1 MNKPTSRQL
10 ALLGGGAGLG
20 AGLMYLL
27 DPQGG
32 GQRRAL
38 ARDKASQA
46 YNVGSG
52 AVRKSAAGLGD
63 RGRSLAERGRGLTAG
78 AGAFL
83 SKDGVKDRVL
93 AERLRSKLSRWV
105 SHPDAIQ
112 VDVHEGK
119 VTLRGHVLATSSADL
134 LLKVSQL
141 KGVQSVESELEV
153 HPSADGVEAL
163 QGSSSSSALSRLKVR
178 PKTAGLLAAGTAG
191 GALAVA
197 GLLRA
202 LRR

>member
-1 MNKPTSRQL
+1 
-10 ALLGGGAGLG
+10 
-20 AGLMYLL
+20 MYLL

-32 GQRRAL
+32 SQRRTL
-38 ARDKASQA
+38 ARDKATQA
-46 YNVGSG
+46 YSISSG
-52 AVRKSAAGLGD
+52 AVRKSASGLGS
-63 RGRSLAERGRGLTAG
+63 RGRSLAERGRGLATG
-78 AGAFL
+78 AGALL
-83 SKDGVKDRVL
+83 SRDGVKDRVL
-93 AERLRSKLSRWV
+93 AERLRSKLGRWV

-112 VDVHEGK
+112 VDVNEGN
-119 VTLRGHVLATSSADL
+119 VTLRGHILATNSADL

-141 KGVQSVESELEV
+141 KGVRSVESELEV
-153 HPSADGVEAL
+153 HASAEGVEAL
-163 QGSSSSSALSRLKVR
+163 QGSSSFSALSRLKVR

>member
-32 GQRRAL
+32 SQRRTL
-38 ARDKASQA
+38 VRDKATQA
-46 YNVGSG
+46 YTVSSG
-52 AVRKSAAGLGD
+52 AVRTSATGLGN

-78 AGAFL
+78 AGALL
-83 SKDGVKDRVL
+83 SRDGVKDRL
-93 AERLRSKLSRWV
+93 LTERLRSKLGRWV
-105 SHPDAIQ
+105 SHPDAVQ
-112 VDVHEGK
+112 VEVNEGN
-119 VTLRGHVLATSSADL
+119 VILRGHVLATNSADL

-141 KGVQSVESELEV
+141 KGVKSVESELEV
-153 HPSADGVEAL
+153 HASADGVEAL
-163 QGSSSSSALSRLKVR
+163 QKSSSSSRLSRLKVR

>member
-1 MNKPTSRQL
+1 MNDSTRQL

-32 GQRRAL
+32 RQRRAL
-38 ARDKASQA
+38 ARDKATQA
-46 YNVGSG
+46 YTASSG

-63 RGRSLAERGRGLTAG
+63 RGRGLAERSRSLATG
-78 AGAFL
+78 AGALL

-93 AERLRSKLSRWV
+93 AELIRTRLSRWV
-105 SHPDAIQ
+105 SHPRAIQ
-112 VDVHEGK
+112 VEVNEGN
-119 VTLRGHVLATSSADL
+119 VILRGHVLSTSSAEL

-141 KGVQSVESELEV
+141 KGVKSVESELEV
-153 HPSADGVEAL
+153 HASADGVEAL
-163 QGSSSSSALSRLKVR
+163 QESSSALRRRLPS
-178 PKTAGLLAAGTAG
+178 PKTAGLVAG

-197 GLLRA
+197 GLVRA
-202 LRR
+202 LRRSDRQDYR